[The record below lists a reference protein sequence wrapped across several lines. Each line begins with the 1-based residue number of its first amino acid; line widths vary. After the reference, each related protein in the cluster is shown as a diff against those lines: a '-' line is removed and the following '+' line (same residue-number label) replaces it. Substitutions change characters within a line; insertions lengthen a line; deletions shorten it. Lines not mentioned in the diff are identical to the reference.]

1 MVKTL
6 LILLGEWR
14 EFGHVMYEKLSY
26 VLSILPG
33 LAKEFCYGIRLLVRF
48 LLRCLYGL
56 RVEVRK
62 GGMKVKIRIELWKHI
77 FLYFDNKDKEMYR
90 RNCIKEAEKRKKKL
104 ENLEKRIN
112 RFNEWLDWKIS
123 KDGLR
128 LRDVWRKR
136 EERINRGF
144 WIKVKT
150 SGKGGKDL
158 EKLLSKL
165 EHFCIRSLSWQER
178 MLVKVS
184 KVFID
189 LENRRRDY
197 IFFLNLQK
205 KLVRWGDKFKDY
217 LRQQDVPVEVKVFFL
232 EKHLIPAIDE
242 KIIKMKKVV
251 AFLEKNL
258 IIRTPKQI
266 SKWAG
271 ELAKKKEEVT
281 FLTKRITI
289 PGPLDFE
296 WKVNPPV
303 RVNFF
308 YKKIPIFH
316 TQKKIFY
323 GYYLKKKEEF
333 DQWWRNKKK
342 ERDDVVEI
350 KFESSE
356 LKFDY
361 GVKFYLKENKKVTE
375 WEEYWDNSI
384 YCRLFHFLTKYLKK
398 FYCFLVFI
406 VSSDPFVYAWN
417 VFFLVTGVYFLL
429 IIGPIIILFEWIRS
443 K

>member
-14 EFGHVMYEKLSY
+14 NFGHVLYEKLSY

-56 RVEVRK
+56 RMEVRK

-77 FLYFDNKDKEMYR
+77 FLYFDKRDKEIYR

-104 ENLEKRIN
+104 EILEKRIN

-136 EERINRGF
+136 EEKINRGF

-150 SGKGGKDL
+150 SGKGAEDL
-158 EKLLSKL
+158 EKLLWKL
-165 EHFCIRSLSWQER
+165 ENLCIRSLSWQER
-178 MLVKVS
+178 MLGKVS
-184 KVFID
+184 KVFAD
-189 LENRRRDY
+189 LEFRRREY
-197 IFFLNLQK
+197 IFYLRLREK
-205 KLVRWGDKFKDY
+205 IASWGDKFKDY
-217 LRQQDVPVEVKVFFL
+217 LRQQDVPVEVKVLFL

-242 KIIKMKKVV
+242 KITKMIKVV
-251 AFLEKNL
+251 AFLEEKLVVRKPKL
-258 IIRTPKQI
+258 ISNWEEEL
-266 SKWAG
+266 SK
-271 ELAKKKEEVT
+271 KKKEIKFSVN
-281 FLTKRITI
+281 L

-308 YKKIPIFH
+308 YEKIPVFRMK
-316 TQKKIFY
+316 KKIFY
-323 GYYLKKKEEF
+323 NYYLKKKEEF
-333 DQWWRNKKK
+333 DHWWRNKKK

-350 KFESSE
+350 KFEPSE
-356 LKFDY
+356 FKFDY
-361 GVKFYLKENKKVTE
+361 SVKFYLKENKKVTE

-384 YCRLFHFLTKYLKK
+384 YCRFFHFMTKYLKK
-398 FYCFLVFI
+398 FYCFLVLI
-406 VSSDPFVYAWN
+406 VRSDPFVYAWN

-429 IIGPIIILFEWIRS
+429 IIGPIILLFEWII
-443 K
+443 KK